1 MKKYIGIILA
11 VLLCIGIVF
20 AAKPD
25 AKAVK
30 LPAHAVKVGPN
41 VYSLGKAVHKGKVV
55 EGYAIVHYK
64 KGHGKPGTNCGNGI
78 CEAGENAK
86 KCPADCGGGTEPPA
100 DDADC
105 YAFMA
110 KGAKWKSIEPYVV
123 NPANSR
129 GLNESYVVA
138 NFAADVEKWEA
149 AAGKNILGSGSAT
162 SAPLEIDDVQPD
174 GQNEMYFGSIDEPG
188 VIGITIVWGYFGGAP
203 RFRELLEWDH
213 VYDEVDFDWSASGEA
228 AKMDFE
234 SIATHELGHSMGLS
248 DLYTGDCSEQT
259 MYGYASEGETKKRT
273 LEAGDIAGISSL
285 YK

>member
-1 MKKYIGIILA
+1 MKKYIGIFLA

-41 VYSLGKAVHKGKVV
+41 VYLLGKAVHKGKIV

-64 KGHGKPGTNCGNGI
+64 KGHGKPTGNCGNGI
-78 CEAGENAK
+78 CDPGENAR
-86 KCPADCGGGTEPPA
+86 KCPEDCGGPA
-100 DDADC
+100 GDSDC

-110 KGAKWKSIEPYVV
+110 KGAKWKSVEPYVV
-123 NPANSR
+123 NPANNR

-138 NFAADVEKWEA
+138 NFAADVEKWET
-149 AAGKNILGSGSAT
+149 AAGKNILGEGSAT
-162 SAPLEIDDVQPD
+162 SALLEVDTETPD
-174 GQNEMYFGSIDEPG
+174 GLNEVYFGSIDEPG
-188 VIGITIVWGYFGGAP
+188 VIGVTIVWGYFSGAP
-203 RFRELLEWDH
+203 RFRELIEWDH

-234 SIATHELGHSMGLS
+234 SIATHELGHSVGMA
-248 DLYTGDCSEQT
+248 DLYTGECSEQT
-259 MYGYASEGETKKRT
+259 MYGYASEGEIKKRT
-273 LEAGDIAGISSL
+273 LEAGDIAGVKAL